1 MILTLHLF
9 KALIVCVPFVLV
21 ICEARNISESAP
33 DICPPGWMRWNNAC
47 YYFANDSV
55 SSRVTWQDA
64 RQACQRIRG
73 GDLASIHSAAEN
85 DFITRHV
92 SGICWIGLN
101 DLRAEGNFQWSDG
114 SSFVYKNYSN
124 NEPNDIH
131 GQEDCI
137 EINWWSNG
145 WNDLN
150 CGRTLCYVCKQ
161 TKDAIIPESNVNSWA
176 LEPTLGRCEDGWVN
190 YEKSCYRSV
199 SDPLLSWQKARD
211 VCREGNNTSMHGDLV
226 TVDNQQEQA
235 FLNTVVRENSTN
247 FWIGFNDLIWEGTF
261 FWTDNSPI
269 RYTNW
274 NVNELSKNN
283 PSMDCVL
290 MNPHKDE
297 GRWRTASC
305 SQRYGFICEADALPI
320 LTTLPPYDRL
330 PGELFLYVVH
340 LTLPTMI

>member
-1 MILTLHLF
+1 MAHYHLRNVCLSLTWTHSDTMIL

-55 SSRVTWQDA
+55 SSRVAWQDA

-92 SGICWIGLN
+92 SGACWIGLN

-114 SSFVYKNYSN
+114 SSFVYQKYSN
-124 NEPNDIH
+124 KEPNDFY

-137 EINWWSNG
+137 EIRSWLAGS

-150 CGRTLCYVCKQ
+150 CGIDLCYVCKQ
-161 TKDAIIPESNVNSWA
+161 TKKTIIPNVNP
-176 LEPTLGRCEDGWVN
+176 LEPKPTHGRCEDGWMN

-211 VCREGNNTSMHGDLV
+211 VCRNNTSMHGDLV
-226 TVDNQQEQA
+226 TVNNRQEQV
-235 FLNTVVRENSTN
+235 FLNTITRETSTD
-247 FWIGFNDLIWEGTF
+247 FWIGLNDLISGGIF
-261 FWTDNSPI
+261 LWTDNSP
-269 RYTNW
+269 RKYTYW
-274 NVNELSKNN
+274 NVSEPSNN
-283 PSMDCVL
+283 KESMDCVL
-290 MNPHKDE
+290 MNPHQDE

-305 SQRYGFICEADALPI
+305 NQRNGFICATEALPI
-320 LTTLPPYDRL
+320 LPTHDRP
-330 PGELFLYVVH
+330 PGELF
-340 LTLPTMI
+340 